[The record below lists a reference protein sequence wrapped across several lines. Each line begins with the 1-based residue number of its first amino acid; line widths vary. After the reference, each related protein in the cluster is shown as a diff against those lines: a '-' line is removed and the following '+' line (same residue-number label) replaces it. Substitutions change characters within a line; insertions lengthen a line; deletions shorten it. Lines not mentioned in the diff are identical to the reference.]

1 MSDERDRGHVHLVE
15 SGDDLWSLSEHYYGD
30 GRHWRKI
37 AMANPQLLTG
47 GPDRLEPGWRLSIP
61 DVESPDAGS
70 EARTIVVKR
79 GDTLSSIAK
88 EVYGSESLWPRILR
102 ANRAQLGDADDIVP
116 GVRLVLPGKKPM
128 AKPATDDHREPAKD
142 ADGGAQEQ
150 KRIATGGD
158 LDRFTF
164 TTPGGPCPGR
174 PCPGGVAGRARQ
186 CGAGIGV
193 GGVTIG
199 GGRGCWFGSS
209 SPSPAPDPPGGPQN
223 SVTASSARWR
233 PSCFSAGGKHR

>member
-1 MSDERDRGHVHLVE
+1 MRVTPAAPPEESASGEAGQSTSRPVSDERDRGHVHLVE

-37 AMANPQLLTG
+37 AMANPKLLTG

-102 ANRAQLGDADDIVP
+102 ANRAQLGDADE
-116 GVRLVLPGKKPM
+116 
-128 AKPATDDHREPAKD
+128 HRAWRASGTAREETHGQA
-142 ADGGAQEQ
+142 
-150 KRIATGGD
+150 GD
-158 LDRFTF
+158 
-164 TTPGGPCPGR
+164 
-174 PCPGGVAGRARQ
+174 
-186 CGAGIGV
+186 
-193 GGVTIG
+193 
-199 GGRGCWFGSS
+199 
-209 SPSPAPDPPGGPQN
+209 
-223 SVTASSARWR
+223 
-233 PSCFSAGGKHR
+233 